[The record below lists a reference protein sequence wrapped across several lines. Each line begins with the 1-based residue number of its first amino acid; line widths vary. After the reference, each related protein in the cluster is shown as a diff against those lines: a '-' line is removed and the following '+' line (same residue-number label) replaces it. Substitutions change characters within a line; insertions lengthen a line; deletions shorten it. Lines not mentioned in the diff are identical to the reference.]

1 MTEERLHGV
10 LVWAVLSMA
19 VLTFLFLLQK
29 AAPYGRHYTGA
40 GWGPHVS
47 DRLGWIVMELPAIV
61 VCLAVYC
68 NGKAA
73 FQIVPLLFLAMWQGH
88 YLHRTFLYPFRVR
101 ARGRKMPLLVVGSGF
116 FFNAINAYT
125 NARFIAEF
133 GEYGIAWL
141 TDPRFL
147 IGVGIF
153 LAGIVLNLHSD
164 NTLIRLRRPGG
175 TGYAIPQGGG
185 FRLVSC
191 PNYLGEI
198 LEWVGWAIATWSSS
212 GLAFLLFTAANLV
225 PRARSNHRW
234 YLETFKDYP
243 AHRRALIPRIY

>member
-88 YLHRTFLYPFRVR
+88 YLTPDVPVPVSGPGTRAEDAFAGGRV
-101 ARGRKMPLLVVGSGF
+101 G
-116 FFNAINAYT
+116 
-125 NARFIAEF
+125 
-133 GEYGIAWL
+133 
-141 TDPRFL
+141 
-147 IGVGIF
+147 
-153 LAGIVLNLHSD
+153 
-164 NTLIRLRRPGG
+164 
-175 TGYAIPQGGG
+175 
-185 FRLVSC
+185 
-191 PNYLGEI
+191 
-198 LEWVGWAIATWSSS
+198 
-212 GLAFLLFTAANLV
+212 FLLQC
-225 PRARSNHRW
+225 
-234 YLETFKDYP
+234 D
-243 AHRRALIPRIY
+243 